1 MDGIMNKKN
10 IINRIKRLL
19 SNQKVIGYKN
29 IFETLED
36 LKRLHSFYNYTRPA
50 SWPVIDEN
58 IFEAVGLGNSF
69 CNFMPMSTMP
79 YFFRGQIKDY
89 NSCIPAIYRT
99 SNNNDIDIFINR
111 LRSIEFEMILKKHPA
126 VIDLNKTKVYDC
138 YTKVDF
144 TGLAQHYG
152 LLTDCLDITDNFYIA
167 AFFAC
172 CEYNK
177 DMDKYIPKTEP
188 MEGIIYLISSL
199 ITEDYDNFN
208 IVGLQPFHRPA
219 EQRAFSYKLN
229 KGDDLAKKPFV
240 QKLKFKQTPEGTKYL
255 YQMFNNG
262 NKLFPYD
269 MLKNKVE
276 EIKATN
282 IFSKKAFLETY
293 KRYIFTKHKDYY
305 LNKLRE
311 RNIILE
317 KNTILQF
324 NSEEIKNLNK
334 LWKKK
339 KKHFFN
345 DTGGRR
351 AIYP

>member
-19 SNQKVIGYKN
+19 SNQKVIEYKN

-36 LKRLHSFYNYTRPA
+36 LKSLHSFYNYTRPA

-79 YFFRGQIKDY
+79 YFFRGQTKDY
-89 NSCIPAIYRT
+89 NSCIPAIYRA

-126 VIDLNKTKVYDC
+126 VIDLNKTKGYDC

-172 CEYNK
+172 CEYDK
-177 DMDKYIPKTEP
+177 DTDRYIPKTESG
-188 MEGIIYLISSL
+188 EGIIYFISSL
-199 ITEDYDNFN
+199 IMEEDDNFG

-219 EQRAFSYKLN
+219 EQRAFRYKLN
-229 KGDDLAKKPFV
+229 KGDNLAKNDLVKI
-240 QKLKFKQTPEGTKYL
+240 LKFTQTPEGSKYL
-255 YQMFNNG
+255 YQIFNNG
-262 NKLFPYD
+262 KKLFPYD

-334 LWKKK
+334 VWKKK

-345 DTGGRR
+345 NTGHRR
-351 AIYP
+351 VIYP